1 MLMILIAIFAIVIF
15 GLLAVTAMYLLADMF
30 SAQQDKAI
38 FTANMSGGQQIEG
51 AIRAYNA
58 EVGALPATN
67 SATQTVQ
74 TLINAGYLRNIRPGT
89 QASSGVTPGT
99 IWAVQGNRA
108 YTPLADT
115 NQCKRMNKFAGM
127 VVDGP
132 SAPTDGCPP
141 CADAQYDQYPAC
153 MGTLTP

>member
-1 MLMILIAIFAIVIF
+1 MLMILIAIFALLIF
-15 GLLAVTAMYLLADMF
+15 GLLAVTASYLLSDMF
-30 SAQQDKAI
+30 AAQQDKAT

-58 EVGALPATN
+58 EVGSLPATN

-74 TLINAGYLRNIRPGT
+74 TLINAGYLRNITPGVNN
-89 QASSGVTPGT
+89 SSGASPAT

-108 YTPLADT
+108 YTPLNDVA
-115 NQCKRMNKFAGM
+115 QCKRMNKFANMLVEGA
-127 VVDGP
+127 G
-132 SAPTDGCPP
+132 APADGCPP
-141 CADAQYDQYPAC
+141 CSDAAYDAYPAC